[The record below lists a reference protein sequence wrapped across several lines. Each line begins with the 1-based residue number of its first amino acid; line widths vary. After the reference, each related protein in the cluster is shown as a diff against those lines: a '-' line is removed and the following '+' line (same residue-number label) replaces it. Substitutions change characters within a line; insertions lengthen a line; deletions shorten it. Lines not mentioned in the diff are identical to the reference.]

1 MKATDSMGNTNV
13 DSTYVRVDS
22 SGPIISDEN
31 STDTEFIINYHGDD
45 AKYNYTT
52 RYVSHNH
59 VV

>member
-22 SGPIISDEN
+22 SGPIISNEN
-31 STDTEFIINYHGDD
+31 STDTNIIINYRGDD

-52 RYVSHNH
+52 RYVGHIM
-59 VV
+59 